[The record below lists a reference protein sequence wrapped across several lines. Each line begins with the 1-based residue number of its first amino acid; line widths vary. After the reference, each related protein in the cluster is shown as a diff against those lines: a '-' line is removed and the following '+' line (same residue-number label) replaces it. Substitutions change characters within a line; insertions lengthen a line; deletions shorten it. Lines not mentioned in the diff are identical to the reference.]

1 MYCRNLPALCLT
13 LLLTVS
19 GWTATSL
26 PAAADADR
34 PNFVV
39 IFADDQGYQDLGCF
53 GSPDIETPNIDRMA
67 GEGVRL
73 TDFYVSQAVCSASR
87 TALLTGCYNVR
98 LGILGALGPKSTIGI
113 HADELTIAEVL
124 KPRGYATAIFG
135 KWHLGHHQKFLPLQ
149 HGFDEYFGL
158 PYSNDMWPYHPN
170 VLHLPM
176 EQRLKRWP
184 HLPLIEGNKT
194 IRLPVTP
201 EDQTQLTTWYTEHA
215 VRFIEQNRDRP
226 FFLYV
231 PHSMP
236 HVPLYVSDKFKGKSK
251 RGLYGDVIMEIDWSV
266 GQILKTL
273 KDNGLDE
280 NTMVIYTSD
289 NGPWLSYGNHGGSAL
304 PLREGKGTMWDG
316 GCREPFV
323 ARWPGKI
330 PAGSRSGKVA
340 ATIDILPTLASLAGA
355 ELPGHT
361 IDGHNIWPLLSGRQT
376 AISPHDKDGYFMY
389 YGRELQAVRSGR
401 WKLHF
406 PHGYRT
412 LKGAPGQ
419 DGLPGP
425 YAQKRTG
432 LELYDLDADLSET
445 ENLAGQYPEV
455 VERLKQL
462 ADAARR
468 ELGDSRLKMT
478 GKGVRPSGRL

>member
-1 MYCRNLPALCLT
+1 M
-13 LLLTVS
+13 
-19 GWTATSL
+19 
-26 PAAADADR
+26 
-34 PNFVV
+34 
-39 IFADDQGYQDLGCF
+39 
-53 GSPDIETPNIDRMA
+53 
-67 GEGVRL
+67 
-73 TDFYVSQAVCSASR
+73 
-87 TALLTGCYNVR
+87 
-98 LGILGALGPKSTIGI
+98 
-113 HADELTIAEVL
+113 
-124 KPRGYATAIFG
+124 
-135 KWHLGHHQKFLPLQ
+135 
-149 HGFDEYFGL
+149 
-158 PYSNDMWPYHPN
+158 
-170 VLHLPM
+170 
-176 EQRLKRWP
+176 
-184 HLPLIEGNKT
+184 
-194 IRLPVTP
+194 
-201 EDQTQLTTWYTEHA
+201 
-215 VRFIEQNRDRP
+215 
-226 FFLYV
+226 
-231 PHSMP
+231 
-236 HVPLYVSDKFKGKSK
+236 
-251 RGLYGDVIMEIDWSV
+251 
-266 GQILKTL
+266 
-273 KDNGLDE
+273 
-280 NTMVIYTSD
+280 
-289 NGPWLSYGNHGGSAL
+289 
-304 PLREGKGTMWDG
+304 
-316 GCREPFV
+316 
-323 ARWPGKI
+323 
-330 PAGSRSGKVA
+330 A